1 MAFAQVVETSVANS
15 PSQDSNHPD
24 HLFQGILLLGSNYF
38 LITNLFIVQ
47 QLIFLWTRQQQRL
60 RARQKLYPRVVL
72 SVMRLIQVIRGVK
85 SAASIQNS
93 AVEGNWDCPQ
103 ASIYKTMAFAP
114 KSILE
119 RFQLPVE
126 KPKPKYSDQS
136 QQTQIA
142 DEPIRIPSNCLQLA

>member
-1 MAFAQVVETSVANS
+1 MAFAQLFETSVANS
-15 PSQDSNHPD
+15 PSQDSYHPD
-24 HLFQGILLLGSNYF
+24 HLFQGILLLGSNHF
-38 LITNLFIVQ
+38 IITNLFIVQ
-47 QLIFLWTRQQQRL
+47 QLIFYGLDNSNGCEHGK
-60 RARQKLYPRVVL
+60 KLYPRVVL

-85 SAASIQNS
+85 SAASIQNF
-93 AVEGNWDCPQ
+93 AFEGNWDCPQ

-136 QQTQIA
+136 QQTQIP
-142 DEPIRIPSNCLQLA
+142 DEPIRIPNNYL

>member
-1 MAFAQVVETSVANS
+1 MALARVVETSVANS

-24 HLFQGILLLGSNYF
+24 HLFQGILLVGSNHF
-38 LITNLFIVQ
+38 LISNLFIVQ
-47 QLIFLWTRQQQRL
+47 QLISFWTRQQQQL
-60 RARQKLYPRVVL
+60 RGRQKLYPRVVL
-72 SVMRLIQVIRGVK
+72 ILLRLFLVFRDVK

-114 KSILE
+114 KSVLE

-142 DEPIRIPSNCLQLA
+142 DEPIRIPSNCL